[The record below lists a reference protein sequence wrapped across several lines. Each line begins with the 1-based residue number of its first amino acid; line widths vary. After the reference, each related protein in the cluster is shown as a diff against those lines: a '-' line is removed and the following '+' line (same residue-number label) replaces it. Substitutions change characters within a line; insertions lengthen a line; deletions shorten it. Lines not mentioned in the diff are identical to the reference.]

1 MIRHI
6 AVIRHIIAAGWRQL
20 LLLGAL
26 LAFAGLIA
34 HHLVYWQVTQHARLV
49 QAAAGIYDS
58 QINIPALRGF
68 IFDANSRLLVTDTPA
83 FLVAADPRSIRG
95 PRDDAAR
102 LARVLHRDPGPILA
116 LLTTPYRRYVVLAHQ
131 VDARTADAVRG
142 IVRAY
147 ISDVNGND
155 NGEDGD
161 DR

>member
-83 FLVAADPRSIRG
+83 SLVAATFVPATV
-95 PRDDAAR
+95 PAAP
-102 LARVLHRDPGPILA
+102 LIDF
-116 LLTTPYRRYVVLAHQ
+116 
-131 VDARTADAVRG
+131 ADAKASLAGAPVRDSWS
-142 IVRAY
+142 ATLPTAPL
-147 ISDVNGND
+147 
-155 NGEDGD
+155 
-161 DR
+161 